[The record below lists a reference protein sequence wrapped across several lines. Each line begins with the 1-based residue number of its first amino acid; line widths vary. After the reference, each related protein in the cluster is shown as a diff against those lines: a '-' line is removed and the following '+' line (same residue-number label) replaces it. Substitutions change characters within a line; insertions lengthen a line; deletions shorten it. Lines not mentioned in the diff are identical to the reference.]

1 MQARIEEMIHYY
13 FEDEHLNYDI
23 DSVPFGL
30 TNLTKIVRIHD
41 EQYVARIYNR
51 YTKDILGIRLEAY
64 LTSFLSNSK
73 LSFEVPV
80 FLRTL
85 AGGDFVQF
93 ADGALGAMVTF
104 LGGNVPELSSIQQAA
119 EFGRVVGELSSALEK
134 CDSGALG
141 CLGKSFAD
149 IYGLHPLADA
159 HAVKSFMDGSPFP
172 IAENQLSFYHE
183 MVSIVEN
190 SIPLLEELPQQF
202 VHHDV
207 LIFNLLAQGNH
218 IRGVLDFDF
227 ASRDISF
234 MEFAICLNHVL
245 QMSNGSRAM
254 LEAFIKG
261 YADFRKGTAQEI
273 GHLQLL
279 TQIYHIA
286 VLHIYVGQHYSGVDI
301 EQNFNYMLN
310 QFRTRNDWLNEHG
323 TSVRQQ
329 LEYYLL

>member
-1 MQARIEEMIHYY
+1 MQARIEELIRYY
-13 FEDEHLNYDI
+13 FEDEHLNYNI

-30 TNLTKIVRIHD
+30 TNLTKIVSIHD

-51 YTKDILGIRLEAY
+51 HTKDIPGIKLESQ
-64 LTSFLSNSK
+64 LTSYLSNSK

-85 AGGDFVQF
+85 AGEDFVQF
-93 ADGALGAMVTF
+93 SDGTLGAMVTF
-104 LGGNVPELSSIQQAA
+104 LEGNVPELSSIQQAA

-134 CDSGALG
+134 CDSGSLG
-141 CLGKSFAD
+141 FIGKSFSD

-159 HAVKSFMDGSPFP
+159 HAVKSFMDEPPFP
-172 IAENQLSFYHE
+172 IAENHLRFYHE
-183 MVSIVEN
+183 MVSTIEK

-207 LIFNLLAQGNH
+207 LIFNLLAQGND

-227 ASRDISF
+227 ASRDASF

-245 QMSNGSRAM
+245 QMSNGSAAM
-254 LEAFIKG
+254 LEAFTKG

-273 GHLQLL
+273 RHLQLL
-279 TQIYHIA
+279 TQIYHVA

-301 EQNFNYMLN
+301 KQNFNYILN
-310 QFRTRNDWLNEHG
+310 QFGTRNDWLNEHG
-323 TSVRQQ
+323 AAVRQQ